1 MGKRRDGFVM
11 WMSVPLAALFA
22 TTAVAGVFW
31 PPTYAQEKLKWALQG
46 MAGDAVNLFV
56 IVPALLV
63 SAILAYRG
71 SIPGKLIW
79 LGTLLC
85 ILYSSIF
92 YALAV
97 HFNQLFFVYC
107 GVLGL
112 SFYAIAGS
120 LSSVPLDE
128 IAARYG
134 PRAPLKTTAVV
145 LLLFALLTA
154 AQWMGQIVPALR
166 SGTPPQEVVETGLF
180 THPAAV
186 LDLSTFLPALVICA
200 VMLLRRKPIGF
211 VLAPALMSAMV
222 LMSFGIEAMAVEMCI
237 KGFSSRSSV
246 ISFSSGLAA
255 VCAVLCFLLVG
266 FLRVRRN
273 TAALPKDVEPREQRM
288 CEIDPA

>member
-1 MGKRRDGFVM
+1 
-11 WMSVPLAALFA
+11 
-22 TTAVAGVFW
+22 
-31 PPTYAQEKLKWALQG
+31 
-46 MAGDAVNLFV
+46 
-56 IVPALLV
+56 
-63 SAILAYRG
+63 
-71 SIPGKLIW
+71 
-79 LGTLLC
+79 
-85 ILYSSIF
+85 
-92 YALAV
+92 
-97 HFNQLFFVYC
+97 
-107 GVLGL
+107 
-112 SFYAIAGS
+112 
-120 LSSVPLDE
+120 VPLDE